1 MLIKTKGDLIMGYH
15 YEIRY
20 KDFTDNHYFY
30 KIYKHHLTAKIAYF
44 FISRMFDIVDLYER
58 KD

>member
-1 MLIKTKGDLIMGYH
+1 MGYH

-30 KIYKHHLTAKIAYF
+30 KIYKHRFTAKIAYF
-44 FISRMFDIVDLYER
+44 FISRMFDITDFYQR